1 MQKEELYSIKRLF
14 LDYCKMDIKMPVI
27 CLIGAFLKSMAPYIT
42 IVLIGRLI
50 DAVTLGVD
58 VKTLIRWAL
67 VTIILSRLL
76 TIISIKIKELESAK
90 EEYMV
95 EITNRVFAEK
105 SLTEDYEHLEDPK
118 WNNVRQQFEAMNKSG
133 SGIFGK
139 MFELLGKI
147 SEGVFSLLF
156 SLVVMIPLIINKGID
171 SAIPFSGNLSAVI
184 MIILVMALLVFKLKR
199 GSVIMKEG
207 LDTETVQSAPY
218 TKKTGWY
225 KDTLSVIENGKDIR
239 IYDQLDGVKRDY
251 NDADVYITATIKE
264 VDELMEA
271 KPEIIALDATIST
284 RPNGQSLDEFYKE
297 IRQKYPEQKLMA
309 DCSTVDEMIH
319 ADELGFDYIGS
330 TLVGYTE
337 QSKGDK
343 IEANDFEILR
353 EVLKVIKHPLIAEGN
368 IDTPEKVKRV
378 LELGAYSVVVGSAI
392 TRPQLITKKF
402 VEAIHS

>member
-1 MQKEELYSIKRLF
+1 MQS
-14 LDYCKMDIKMPVI
+14 
-27 CLIGAFLKSMAPYIT
+27 LIIY
-42 IVLIGRLI
+42 R
-50 DAVTLGVD
+50 
-58 VKTLIRWAL
+58 
-67 VTIILSRLL
+67 
-76 TIISIKIKELESAK
+76 
-90 EEYMV
+90 V

-251 NDADVYITATIKE
+251 NDA
-264 VDELMEA
+264 
-271 KPEIIALDATIST
+271 
-284 RPNGQSLDEFYKE
+284 
-297 IRQKYPEQKLMA
+297 
-309 DCSTVDEMIH
+309 
-319 ADELGFDYIGS
+319 
-330 TLVGYTE
+330 
-337 QSKGDK
+337 
-343 IEANDFEILR
+343 
-353 EVLKVIKHPLIAEGN
+353 EG
-368 IDTPEKVKRV
+368 
-378 LELGAYSVVVGSAI
+378 
-392 TRPQLITKKF
+392 
-402 VEAIHS
+402 

>member
-1 MQKEELYSIKRLF
+1 MIALTILCPKSWMEFSDAENEELYSIKRLF

-171 SAIPFSGNLSAVI
+171 SADSF
-184 MIILVMALLVFKLKR
+184 F
-199 GSVIMKEG
+199 
-207 LDTETVQSAPY
+207 
-218 TKKTGWY
+218 W
-225 KDTLSVIENGKDIR
+225 
-239 IYDQLDGVKRDY
+239 
-251 NDADVYITATIKE
+251 
-264 VDELMEA
+264 
-271 KPEIIALDATIST
+271 
-284 RPNGQSLDEFYKE
+284 
-297 IRQKYPEQKLMA
+297 
-309 DCSTVDEMIH
+309 
-319 ADELGFDYIGS
+319 
-330 TLVGYTE
+330 
-337 QSKGDK
+337 
-343 IEANDFEILR
+343 
-353 EVLKVIKHPLIAEGN
+353 
-368 IDTPEKVKRV
+368 
-378 LELGAYSVVVGSAI
+378 
-392 TRPQLITKKF
+392 
-402 VEAIHS
+402 

>member
-1 MQKEELYSIKRLF
+1 M
-14 LDYCKMDIKMPVI
+14 
-27 CLIGAFLKSMAPYIT
+27 KSMAPYIT

-225 KDTLSVIENGKDIR
+225 KDCLLYTS
-239 IYDQLDGVKRDY
+239 
-251 NDADVYITATIKE
+251 DA
-264 VDELMEA
+264 
-271 KPEIIALDATIST
+271 
-284 RPNGQSLDEFYKE
+284 
-297 IRQKYPEQKLMA
+297 
-309 DCSTVDEMIH
+309 
-319 ADELGFDYIGS
+319 ADE
-330 TLVGYTE
+330 
-337 QSKGDK
+337 
-343 IEANDFEILR
+343 
-353 EVLKVIKHPLIAEGN
+353 
-368 IDTPEKVKRV
+368 
-378 LELGAYSVVVGSAI
+378 
-392 TRPQLITKKF
+392 
-402 VEAIHS
+402 